1 MAFRICLLYV
11 FILMIY
17 ISSTES
23 SPISDDFLIENDSS
37 INLPNIP
44 SVIIHPYNFISFI
57 CQQQEQYPSKMIR
70 KLCLNNL
77 QLDKIQEQQRGKRV
91 GWTISV

>member
-1 MAFRICLLYV
+1 
-11 FILMIY
+11 
-17 ISSTES
+17 
-23 SPISDDFLIENDSS
+23 
-37 INLPNIP
+37 
-44 SVIIHPYNFISFI
+44 
-57 CQQQEQYPSKMIR
+57 MIR